1 MKIGVLGGTFDP
13 PHIGHLVIAQEVWWR
28 LGLDKV
34 LFVPAGEPWHK
45 AGEEVTPAHHREA
58 MVRLAIGGDP
68 RFELSRVDL
77 ERPGPTYT
85 VDTLTELRRIYPPG
99 TEFYFILG
107 TDALAQ
113 LPTWRSPEE
122 LIRLARLAV
131 VPRPGFERVDL
142 DLLKARIPGIGGA
155 VEFVEVPRVGI
166 SSSEIA
172 RRLATGEPVRYL
184 VPDPVYEYIRAH
196 GLYLPSPEA
205 LRTTDP

>member
-45 AGEEVTPAHHREA
+45 AGEEVTPAHHRET
-58 MVRLAIGGDP
+58 MVRLAIAGDP

-77 ERPGPTYT
+77 QRPGPTYT
-85 VDTLTELRRIYPPG
+85 VDTLTELRQIYPPG

-113 LPTWRSPEE
+113 LPSWRSPER
-122 LIRLARLAV
+122 LIELARLVV
-131 VPRPGFERVDL
+131 VPRPGFEGVDL
-142 DLLKARIPGIGGA
+142 RLLEVQIPGLERA
-155 VEFVEVPRVGI
+155 VEFVEIPRVGI

-172 RRLATGEPVRYL
+172 RRLAMGGPVRYL
-184 VPDPVYEYIRAH
+184 VPDPVYEYIKAH
-196 GLYLPSPEA
+196 KLYLPSPEA
-205 LRTTDP
+205 LRRDDQ